1 MDRSINQMMDIKVSI
16 IVPCYMVEKYL
27 DRCMESVV
35 NQSLKEIEIIL
46 VDDGSKDNVPIIC
59 EKWRKED
66 DRIRV
71 IHKNNEGL
79 GLARNTG
86 LELAKGIYVAF
97 IDSDDYVDKQ
107 MYEILYEKAILC
119 DADIVYSG
127 VNKVNLNGE
136 KIPYSLYDDNFKG
149 EKIYQLLC
157 DTIAS
162 PVGNPNPNMRTGS
175 VWRGIFRRSIL
186 VDNQII
192 FRSERL
198 ILCEDSVFNLELYPK
213 CKSIQFVPL
222 PLYNYCFNESS
233 ISHTFNTKKI
243 QALENLCKEIEESEV
258 FVKYPDIQYRTMRM
272 FVSLSLSFLNLII
285 DTDLALSQKRKYSS
299 VLCCNKRF
307 KQIQSSYPIKKM
319 PFRWRMEFILLRYN
333 LFFLALTLKRASNL
347 KKNLTP
353 FRGN

>member
-1 MDRSINQMMDIKVSI
+1 
-16 IVPCYMVEKYL
+16 
-27 DRCMESVV
+27 
-35 NQSLKEIEIIL
+35 
-46 VDDGSKDNVPIIC
+46 
-59 EKWRKED
+59 
-66 DRIRV
+66 
-71 IHKNNEGL
+71 
-79 GLARNTG
+79 
-86 LELAKGIYVAF
+86 
-97 IDSDDYVDKQ
+97 
-107 MYEILYEKAILC
+107 
-119 DADIVYSG
+119 
-127 VNKVNLNGE
+127 
-136 KIPYSLYDDNFKG
+136 
-149 EKIYQLLC
+149 
-157 DTIAS
+157 
-162 PVGNPNPNMRTGS
+162 
-175 VWRGIFRRSIL
+175 
-186 VDNQII
+186 
-192 FRSERL
+192 
-198 ILCEDSVFNLELYPK
+198 
-213 CKSIQFVPL
+213 L